1 MNTCSRILLILVLYY
16 GQGWDI
22 NFTLALLVAIV
33 LRLII
38 VVAVV
43 VVVVVAFPTKNVVDQ
58 RVVVIV
64 ITAQCQLGQ
73 IVVIKVDP
81 LVDAQSLQKEGKK
94 SSVSYGV
101 RFQVSG
107 FRSEDSGLRPHHRRR
122 IVHFLRNI

>member
-1 MNTCSRILLILVLYY
+1 MNTCSRILLTLVLYY

-73 IVVIKVDP
+73 IVVIEVDP
-81 LVDAQSLQKEGKK
+81 LVDAQSLQKE
-94 SSVSYGV
+94 VQCEL
-101 RFQVSG
+101 RRQVSG
-107 FRSEDSGLRPHHRRR
+107 FR
-122 IVHFLRNI
+122 IQV